1 MRTIEEIDLKQL
13 IENETG
19 ERFNR
24 AKKIKSPFNSSDD
37 TPSFSIYF
45 NSNLNKWKFKDFS
58 TKEEGDALDFIQIYR
73 NLDYVQAR
81 EYLGMEVEKTEAE
94 NFEDKVRSYI
104 DYQLQSFRKGQKLLG
119 IFTFVDRNNNPIYC
133 KAKFIKSDGKK
144 ETPYYSIDETG
155 QVINSRGHEEV
166 PYNLYNVIKAI
177 ENDKRVIIVEGE
189 KDANTLNS
197 LLRMHGYVSTSLK
210 GCKDLSYLQI
220 EGAKFLFLGDT
231 GEAGSKYEKDI
242 KDALKPNASE
252 FRIVRLPG
260 IKQLGDNKD
269 VTDWLETGHTKE
281 ELLIAFKRSLDL
293 KSLHELQQDAEGIY
307 MPYVKEEDGEKTV
320 KKCRY
325 TDFTIEDA
333 YRLKMVDEDREGI
346 KVVFKNVK
354 SGKMY
359 ERVGDVK
366 VFNDIRSFRNF
377 LGTMDLNFTQD
388 KTSQVVKLGKW
399 INDYWAID
407 NQEIYKG
414 VQFKPIGPN
423 LSLITPQGAI
433 TSKGTN
439 TDFKTNDNVKLEV
452 LEHNPITKE
461 EMQELYK
468 YLFKFT
474 SPEKS
479 LTIIGTIIN
488 NLCVYQCEELG
499 ISLHHLMIVGG
510 SGSGKSHILKKV
522 IAPILNLNESEINDI
537 GNTSKFAFE
546 KSLSTGNY
554 TKIYD
559 EFKPSM
565 FSSQSKIK
573 DLSGV
578 LRNLYDRQTF
588 SRGFKSFEVKSF
600 RYSCPIVLA
609 GEESYP
615 NSESALINRSAICY
629 ISKEERTKKNTE
641 AMEWLEDN
649 KELLNK
655 FGRSLVNMI
664 LNLPIE
670 EYKELRK
677 SKRDKFTVND
687 RVLNTAIN
695 ISTGIEIY
703 NKLLTSIGLEN
714 LVLQGYEKYIEANL
728 KEEVL
733 DGGEETKSIVEQ
745 MLLLF
750 DEMVADN
757 RVPYS
762 GDVVRRY
769 RKNNADTD
777 YLLIRTSEM
786 INQIHTFCK
795 QVGSAELIPLKLRD
809 FNKQSK
815 KSRYKVTT
823 KDGKERISQYVYV
836 GANDKKSTWFDVY
849 DLNKIRK
856 LGCDTLAPL
865 SEFEK
870 QIEQSYRVG
879 NNDNVVQGKFNY

>member
-24 AKKIKSPFNSSDD
+24 AGKIKSPFNSADD
-37 TPSFSIYF
+37 TPSFSVYF
-45 NSNLNKWKFKDFS
+45 NSNLGKWKFKDFS
-58 TKEEGDALDFIQIYR
+58 TGKEGDSIDFLMAYK
-73 NLDYVQAR
+73 NMDYNQAR
-81 EYLGMEVEKTEAE
+81 EYLGMEVIKTPIEE
-94 NFEDKVRSYI
+94 YKDKIQDFILNNNPYSNI
-104 DYQLQSFRKGQKLLG
+104 LG
-119 IFTFVDRNNNPIYC
+119 IFVFVDRNNNPIY
-133 KAKFIKSDGKK
+133 AKVKFVNKDGKK
-144 ETPYYSIDETG
+144 STPYFYIDKG
-155 QVINSRGHEEV
+155 QVLKGRGYEEV
-166 PYNLYNVIKAI
+166 PYNLYSVIKAI
-177 ENDKRVIIVEGE
+177 ENDKSIVIVEGE
-189 KDANTLNS
+189 KDSNTLNS
-197 LLRMHGYVSTSLK
+197 LLRSHGYVSTSLK
-210 GCKDLSYLQI
+210 GCKDLSYL
-220 EGAKFLFLGDT
+220 EKENAKILIIGDT
-231 GEAGSKYEKDI
+231 GEAGKIYINKI
-242 KDALKPNASE
+242 ANTLKPTVKE
-252 FRIVRLPG
+252 LRIVRLPG

-269 VTDWLETGHTKE
+269 VTDWLEAGHTKE

-293 KSLHELQQDAEGIY
+293 KSIYELQQDAEGIY
-307 MPYVKEEDGEKTV
+307 MPYVKEIDGEKEV
-320 KKCRY
+320 RKCRY

-354 SGKMY
+354 SGKIY
-359 ERVGDVK
+359 ERIGDVK

-407 NQEIYKG
+407 NQEIYSG
-414 VQFKPIGPN
+414 VQFKPIGEN

-433 TSKGTN
+433 TPKGTN
-439 TDFKTNDNVKLEV
+439 TDFRTNDSIKLRV

-468 YLFKFT
+468 HLFKFT
-474 SPEKS
+474 NREKS

-488 NLCVYQCEELG
+488 NLCVYQCEQLG
-499 ISLHHLMIVGG
+499 ISLHHLLVVG
-510 SGSGKSHILKKV
+510 SAGSGKSHILKKV

-537 GNTSKFAFE
+537 GNTSKFAFD

-565 FSSQSKIK
+565 FTSQSKIK

-578 LRNLYDRQTF
+578 LRNLYDRQSF
-588 SRGFKSFEVKSF
+588 SRGFKNFEVKNF
-600 RYSCPIVLA
+600 RYSCPIVIA

-615 NSESALINRSAICY
+615 NSEGALINRSAICY
-629 ISKEERTKKNTE
+629 ISKEERTTKNTE
-641 AMEWLEDN
+641 AMEWIEDN
-649 KELLNK
+649 RELLNK
-655 FGRSLVNMI
+655 LGRSLTEIV

-703 NKLLTSIGLEN
+703 NKVLISVGLDN

-733 DGGEETKSIVEQ
+733 EGGEDTKSVVEQ

-762 GDVVRRY
+762 NDVVRRY
-769 RKNNADTD
+769 KKNNADTD

-786 INQIHTFCK
+786 INQIHTFCR

-809 FNKQSK
+809 FNKQAK
-815 KSRYKVTT
+815 KSKYKSNV
-823 KDGKERISQYVYV
+823 DGKERISQYVYT
-836 GANDKKSTWFDVY
+836 GPNDKKSTWFDVY

-865 SEFEK
+865 NDFE
-870 QIEQSYRVG
+870 QQVEQSYRVKE
-879 NNDNVVQGKFNY
+879 DNVVQGRFNY

>member
-24 AKKIKSPFNSSDD
+24 AGKIKSPFNPSDD
-37 TPSFSIYF
+37 TPSFSVYF
-45 NSNLNKWKFKDFS
+45 NSNLGKWKFKDFS
-58 TKEEGDALDFIQIYR
+58 TGKEGDSIDFLMAYK
-73 NLDYVQAR
+73 NMDYNQAR
-81 EYLGMEVEKTEAE
+81 EYLGMEVIKTPIEE
-94 NFEDKVRSYI
+94 YKDKIQEHIFNNNPYSNI
-104 DYQLQSFRKGQKLLG
+104 LG
-119 IFTFVDRNNNPIYC
+119 IFVFVDRNNNPIY
-133 KAKFIKSDGKK
+133 AKVKFMNKDGKK
-144 ETPYYSIDETG
+144 STPYFYIDKG
-155 QVINSRGHEEV
+155 QVLKGRGYEEV

-177 ENDKRVIIVEGE
+177 ENDKSIVIVEGE
-189 KDANTLNS
+189 KDVNTING
-197 LLRMHGYVSTSLK
+197 LLRSHGYVATSLK
-210 GCKDLSYLQI
+210 GCKDLSCL
-220 EGAKFLFLGDT
+220 EKEEAKIFVIGDT
-231 GEAGSKYEKDI
+231 GEAGQKYINKIKYE
-242 KDALKPNASE
+242 LKPTVKE
-252 FRIVRLPG
+252 LRIVRLPG

-269 VTDWLETGHTKE
+269 VTDWLEAGHTKE

-307 MPYVKEEDGEKTV
+307 MPYVKEIDGEKEV
-320 KKCRY
+320 RKCRY

-333 YRLKMVDEDREGI
+333 YRLKMIDEDREGI
-346 KVVFKNVK
+346 KVIFKNVK
-354 SGKMY
+354 SSKIY

-407 NQEIYKG
+407 NQEIYGG
-414 VQFKPIGPN
+414 VQFKPIGEN

-439 TDFKTNDNVKLEV
+439 TDFRTNDSIKLGV

-468 YLFKFT
+468 HLFKFT
-474 SPEKS
+474 NREKS

-488 NLCVYQCEELG
+488 NLCVYQCEQLG
-499 ISLHHLMIVGG
+499 ISLHHLLVVG
-510 SGSGKSHILKKV
+510 SAGSGKSHILKKV

-537 GNTSKFAFE
+537 GNTSKFAFD

-565 FSSQSKIK
+565 FTSQSKIK

-578 LRNLYDRQTF
+578 LRNLYDRQSF
-588 SRGFKSFEVKSF
+588 SRGFKNFEVKNF
-600 RYSCPIVLA
+600 RYSCPIVIA

-615 NSESALINRSAICY
+615 NSEGALINRSAICY
-629 ISKEERTKKNTE
+629 ISKEERTSKNTE
-641 AMEWLEDN
+641 AMEWIEDN
-649 KELLNK
+649 RELLNK
-655 FGRSLVNMI
+655 LGRSLTEIV

-703 NKLLTSIGLEN
+703 NKVLVSVGLNN
-714 LVLQGYEKYIEANL
+714 LVLQDYEKYIEANL

-733 DGGEETKSIVEQ
+733 EGGEDTKSVVEQ

-762 GDVVRRY
+762 NDVVRRY
-769 RKNNADTD
+769 KKNNADTD

-786 INQIHTFCK
+786 INQIHTFCR

-809 FNKQSK
+809 FNKQAK
-815 KSRYKVTT
+815 KSKYKSNV
-823 KDGKERISQYVYV
+823 DGKERISQYVYISQ
-836 GANDKKSTWFDVY
+836 NEKKSTWFDVY

-856 LGCDTLAPL
+856 LGCDSLAPMND
-865 SEFEK
+865 FE
-870 QIEQSYRVG
+870 QQVEQSYRVKE
-879 NNDNVVQGKFNY
+879 DNVVQGRFNY

>member
-24 AKKIKSPFNSSDD
+24 TGKIKSPFNPADD
-37 TPSFSIYF
+37 TPSFSVYF
-45 NSNLNKWKFKDFS
+45 NSNLGKWKFKDFS
-58 TKEEGDALDFIQIYR
+58 TGKEGDSIDFLMACK
-73 NLDYVQAR
+73 NMDYNQAR
-81 EYLGMEVEKTEAE
+81 EYLGMEVIKTPIEE
-94 NFEDKVRSYI
+94 YKDKIQDFILNNNPYSNI
-104 DYQLQSFRKGQKLLG
+104 LG
-119 IFTFVDRNNNPIYC
+119 IFVFVDRNNNPIY
-133 KAKFIKSDGKK
+133 AKVKFMNKDGKK
-144 ETPYYSIDETG
+144 STPYFYIDKG
-155 QVINSRGHEEV
+155 QVLKGRGYEEV

-177 ENDKRVIIVEGE
+177 ENDKSIVIVEGE
-189 KDANTLNS
+189 KDSNTLNS
-197 LLRMHGYVSTSLK
+197 LLRSHGYVSTSLK
-210 GCKDLSYLQI
+210 GCKDLSYL
-220 EGAKFLFLGDT
+220 EKENAKILIIGDT
-231 GEAGSKYEKDI
+231 GEAGKIYINKI
-242 KDALKPNASE
+242 ANTLKPTVKE
-252 FRIVRLPG
+252 LRIVRLPG

-269 VTDWLETGHTKE
+269 VTDWLEAGHTKE

-293 KSLHELQQDAEGIY
+293 KSIYELQQDAEGIY
-307 MPYVKEEDGEKTV
+307 MPYVKEIDGEKEV
-320 KKCRY
+320 RKCRY

-333 YRLKMVDEDREGI
+333 YRLKMIDDDREGI
-346 KVVFKNVK
+346 KVIFKNIK
-354 SGKMY
+354 SSKIY

-407 NQEIYKG
+407 NQEIYGG
-414 VQFKPIGPN
+414 VQFKPIGEN

-433 TSKGTN
+433 ASKGTN
-439 TDFKTNDNVKLEV
+439 TDFRTNDSIKLGV

-468 YLFKFT
+468 HLFKFT
-474 SPEKS
+474 NREKS

-499 ISLHHLMIVGG
+499 ISLHHLLVVG
-510 SGSGKSHILKKV
+510 SAGSGKSHILKKV

-537 GNTSKFAFE
+537 GNTSKFAFD

-565 FSSQSKIK
+565 FTSQSKIK

-578 LRNLYDRQTF
+578 LRNLYDRQSF
-588 SRGFKSFEVKSF
+588 SRGFKNFEVKNF
-600 RYSCPIVLA
+600 RYSCPIVIA

-615 NSESALINRSAICY
+615 NSEGALINRSAICY
-629 ISKEERTKKNTE
+629 ISKEERTTKNTE
-641 AMEWLEDN
+641 AMEWIEDN
-649 KELLNK
+649 RELLNK
-655 FGRSLVNMI
+655 LGRSLTEIV

-703 NKLLTSIGLEN
+703 NKVLISVGLDN

-733 DGGEETKSIVEQ
+733 EGGEDTKSVVEQ

-762 GDVVRRY
+762 NDVVRRY
-769 RKNNADTD
+769 KKNNADTD

-786 INQIHTFCK
+786 INQIHTFCR

-809 FNKQSK
+809 FNKQAK
-815 KSRYKVTT
+815 KSKYKTNV
-823 KDGKERISQYVYV
+823 DGKERISQYVYT
-836 GANDKKSTWFDVY
+836 GPNDKKSTWFDVY

-856 LGCDTLAPL
+856 LGCDSLAPL
-865 SEFEK
+865 NEFEQ
-870 QIEQSYRVG
+870 QIEQSYRTKE
-879 NNDNVVQGKFNY
+879 DNVVQGRFNY

>member
-24 AKKIKSPFNSSDD
+24 AGKIKSPFNSADD
-37 TPSFSIYF
+37 TPSFSVYF
-45 NSNLNKWKFKDFS
+45 NSNLGKWKFKDFS
-58 TKEEGDALDFIQIYR
+58 TGKEGDSIDFLMAYK
-73 NLDYVQAR
+73 NMDYNQAR
-81 EYLGMEVEKTEAE
+81 EYLGMEVIKTPIEE
-94 NFEDKVRSYI
+94 YKDKIQDFILNNNPYSNI
-104 DYQLQSFRKGQKLLG
+104 LG
-119 IFTFVDRNNNPIYC
+119 IFVFVDRNNNPIY
-133 KAKFIKSDGKK
+133 AKVKFVNKDGKK
-144 ETPYYSIDETG
+144 STPYFYIDKG
-155 QVINSRGHEEV
+155 QVLKGRGYEEV
-166 PYNLYNVIKAI
+166 PYNLYSVIKAI
-177 ENDKRVIIVEGE
+177 ENDKSIVIVEGE
-189 KDANTLNS
+189 KDSNTLNS
-197 LLRMHGYVSTSLK
+197 LLRSHGYVSTSLK
-210 GCKDLSYLQI
+210 GCKDLSYL
-220 EGAKFLFLGDT
+220 EKENAKILIIGDT
-231 GEAGSKYEKDI
+231 GEAGKIYINKI
-242 KDALKPNASE
+242 ANTLKPTVKE
-252 FRIVRLPG
+252 LRIVRLPG

-269 VTDWLETGHTKE
+269 VTDWLEAGHTKE

-293 KSLHELQQDAEGIY
+293 KSIYELQQDAEGIY
-307 MPYVKEEDGEKTV
+307 MPYVREEDGEKTV

-354 SGKMY
+354 SGKIY
-359 ERVGDVK
+359 ERIGDVK

-407 NQEIYKG
+407 NQEIYSG
-414 VQFKPIGPN
+414 VQFKPIGEN

-433 TSKGTN
+433 TPKGTN
-439 TDFKTNDNVKLEV
+439 TDFRTNDSIKLRV

-468 YLFKFT
+468 HLFKFT
-474 SPEKS
+474 NREKS

-488 NLCVYQCEELG
+488 NLCVYQCEQLG
-499 ISLHHLMIVGG
+499 ISLHHLLVVG
-510 SGSGKSHILKKV
+510 SAGSGKSHILKKV

-537 GNTSKFAFE
+537 GNTSKFAFD

-565 FSSQSKIK
+565 FTSQSKIK

-578 LRNLYDRQTF
+578 LRNLYDRQSF
-588 SRGFKSFEVKSF
+588 SRGFKNFEVKNF
-600 RYSCPIVLA
+600 RYSCPIVIA

-615 NSESALINRSAICY
+615 NSEGALINRSAICY
-629 ISKEERTKKNTE
+629 ISKEERTTKNTE
-641 AMEWLEDN
+641 AMEWIEDN
-649 KELLNK
+649 RELLNK
-655 FGRSLVNMI
+655 LGRSLTEIV

-703 NKLLTSIGLEN
+703 NKVLVSVGLNN
-714 LVLQGYEKYIEANL
+714 LVLQDYEKYIEANL

-733 DGGEETKSIVEQ
+733 DGGEETKSVVEQ

-762 GDVVRRY
+762 NDVVRRY
-769 RKNNADTD
+769 KKNNADTD

-786 INQIHTFCK
+786 INQIHTFCR

-809 FNKQSK
+809 FNKQAK
-815 KSRYKVTT
+815 KSKYKVTT
-823 KDGKERISQYVYV
+823 KDGKDRISQYVYTSP
-836 GANDKKSTWFDVY
+836 NDKKSTWFDVY
-849 DLNKIRK
+849 NLNKIRK
-856 LGCDTLAPL
+856 LGCDTLAPMN
-865 SEFEK
+865 EFE
-870 QIEQSYRVG
+870 QQVEQSYRTKE
-879 NNDNVVQGKFNY
+879 DNVVQGRFNY

>member
-24 AKKIKSPFNSSDD
+24 TGKIKSPFNPADD
-37 TPSFSIYF
+37 TPSFSVYF
-45 NSNLNKWKFKDFS
+45 NSNLGKWKFKDFS
-58 TKEEGDALDFIQIYR
+58 TGKEGDSIDFLMAYK
-73 NLDYVQAR
+73 NMDYNQAR
-81 EYLGMEVEKTEAE
+81 EYLGMEVIKTPIEE
-94 NFEDKVRSYI
+94 YKDKIQDFILNNNPYSNI
-104 DYQLQSFRKGQKLLG
+104 LG
-119 IFTFVDRNNNPIYC
+119 IFVFVDRNNNPIY
-133 KAKFIKSDGKK
+133 AKVKFVNKDGKK
-144 ETPYYSIDETG
+144 STPYYSIDEKG
-155 QVINSRGHEEV
+155 NVINSRGHEEV

-177 ENDKRVIIVEGE
+177 ENDKNIIISEGE
-189 KDANTLNS
+189 KDSNTLNS
-197 LLRMHGYVSTSLK
+197 LLRSHGYVSTSLK
-210 GCKDLSYLQI
+210 GCKDLSYL
-220 EGAKFLFLGDT
+220 EKENAKILIIGDT
-231 GEAGSKYEKDI
+231 GEAGKIYINKI
-242 KDALKPNASE
+242 ANTLKPTVKE
-252 FRIVRLPG
+252 LRIVRLPG

-269 VTDWLETGHTKE
+269 VTDWLEAGHTKE

-293 KSLHELQQDAEGIY
+293 KSIYELQQDAEGIY
-307 MPYVKEEDGEKTV
+307 MPYVKEIDGEKEV
-320 KKCRY
+320 RKCRY

-354 SGKMY
+354 SGKIY
-359 ERVGDVK
+359 ERIGDVK

-407 NQEIYKG
+407 NQEIYSG
-414 VQFKPIGPN
+414 VQFKPIGEN

-433 TSKGTN
+433 TPKGTN
-439 TDFKTNDNVKLEV
+439 TDFRTNDSIKLRV

-468 YLFKFT
+468 HLFKFT
-474 SPEKS
+474 NREKS

-488 NLCVYQCEELG
+488 NLCVYQCEQLG
-499 ISLHHLMIVGG
+499 ISLHHLLVVG
-510 SGSGKSHILKKV
+510 SAGSGKSHILKKV

-537 GNTSKFAFE
+537 GNTSKFAFD

-565 FSSQSKIK
+565 FTSQSKIK

-578 LRNLYDRQTF
+578 LRNLYDRQSF
-588 SRGFKSFEVKSF
+588 SRGFKNFEVKNF
-600 RYSCPIVLA
+600 RYSCPIVIA

-615 NSESALINRSAICY
+615 NSEGALINRSAICY
-629 ISKEERTKKNTE
+629 ISKEERTTKNTE
-641 AMEWLEDN
+641 AMEWIEDN
-649 KELLNK
+649 RELLNK
-655 FGRSLVNMI
+655 LGRSLTEIV

-703 NKLLTSIGLEN
+703 NKVLVSVGLNN
-714 LVLQGYEKYIEANL
+714 LVLQDYEKYIEANL

-733 DGGEETKSIVEQ
+733 EGGEDTKSVVEQ

-762 GDVVRRY
+762 NDVVRRY
-769 RKNNADTD
+769 KKNNVDTD

-786 INQIHTFCK
+786 INQIHTFCR

-809 FNKQSK
+809 FNKQAK
-815 KSRYKVTT
+815 KSKYKTNV
-823 KDGKERISQYVYV
+823 DGKERISQYVYT
-836 GANDKKSTWFDVY
+836 GPNDKKSTWFDVY

-856 LGCDTLAPL
+856 LGCDSLAPMN
-865 SEFEK
+865 EFE
-870 QIEQSYRVG
+870 QQVEQSYRVKE
-879 NNDNVVQGKFNY
+879 DNVVQGRFNY

>member
-1 MRTIEEIDLKQL
+1 MKTIEEIDLKTL

-19 ERFNR
+19 ERFNKAR
-24 AKKIKSPFNSSDD
+24 KIKSPFNSADD
-37 TPSFSIYF
+37 TPSFSVYF

-58 TKEEGDALDFIQIYR
+58 TGKEGDALDFIQDYK
-73 NLDYVQAR
+73 NYDYVQAR
-81 EYLGMEVEKTEAE
+81 EYLGMEVERTESE
-94 NFEDKVRSYI
+94 NYEEKVRSYI

-119 IFTFVDRNNNPIYC
+119 IFTFVDRNNNPVYC
-133 KAKFIKSDGKK
+133 KAKFLKQDGKK
-144 ETPYYSIDETG
+144 ETPYYSIDENG

-177 ENDKRVIIVEGE
+177 ENDKNIIVCEGE
-189 KDANTLNS
+189 KDSNTLNS
-197 LLRMHGYVSTSLK
+197 LLRSHGYVSTSLK
-210 GCKDLSYLQI
+210 GCKDLSCL
-220 EGAKFLFLGDT
+220 EKENAKILIIGDT
-231 GEAGSKYEKDI
+231 GEAGEIYKNKI
-242 KDALKPNASE
+242 ANTLKPNVKE
-252 FRIVRLPG
+252 LRIVRLPG

-269 VTDWLETGHTKE
+269 VTDWLESGHTKE

-293 KSLHELQQDAEGIY
+293 KSLHELQQDSEGIY

-354 SGKMY
+354 SGKIY
-359 ERVGDVK
+359 ERIGDVK

-414 VQFKPIGPN
+414 LQFKPIGDN

-439 TDFKTNDNVKLEV
+439 TDFRINDNVKLEV
-452 LEHNPITKE
+452 LEHNSITKE

-468 YLFKFT
+468 HIFKFV

-499 ISLHHLMIVGG
+499 ISLHHLMIVGS

-522 IAPILNLNESEINDI
+522 IAPILNLNESEISDI

-546 KSLSTGNY
+546 KSLSNGNY

-600 RYSCPIVLA
+600 RYSCPIVIA

-615 NSESALINRSAICY
+615 NSEGALINRSAICY

-649 KELLNK
+649 RELLNK
-655 FGRSLVNMI
+655 LGRSLIDII

-670 EYKELRK
+670 EYKEIRK
-677 SKRDKFTVND
+677 SKRDKFNVND

-695 ISTGIEIY
+695 ISAGLEIY
-703 NKLLTSIGLEN
+703 NKLLTSIGLES
-714 LVLQGYEKYIEANL
+714 LVLQDYEKYIEANL

-757 RVPYS
+757 RVPYAS
-762 GDVVRRY
+762 DVVRRY

-809 FNKQSK
+809 FNKQAK

-823 KDGKERISQYVYV
+823 KDGKERVSQYVYISQ
-836 GANDKKSTWFDVY
+836 NEKKSTWFDVY

-865 SEFEK
+865 NEFE
-870 QIEQSYRVG
+870 QQVENTYRVKE
-879 NNDNVVQGKFNY
+879 DNVVQGKFSY

>member
-24 AKKIKSPFNSSDD
+24 AGKIKSPFNPSDD
-37 TPSFSIYF
+37 TPSFSVYF
-45 NSNLNKWKFKDFS
+45 NSNLGKWKFKDFS
-58 TKEEGDALDFIQIYR
+58 TGKEGDSIDFLMAYKNI
-73 NLDYVQAR
+73 DYNQAR
-81 EYLGMEVEKTEAE
+81 EYLGMEVIKTPIEE
-94 NFEDKVRSYI
+94 YKDKIQDFILNNNPYSNI
-104 DYQLQSFRKGQKLLG
+104 LG
-119 IFTFVDRNNNPIYC
+119 IFVFVDRNNNPIY
-133 KAKFIKSDGKK
+133 AKVKFMNKDSKKS
-144 ETPYYSIDETG
+144 TPYFYIDKG
-155 QVINSRGHEEV
+155 QVLKGRGHEEV
-166 PYNLYNVIKAI
+166 PYNLYNVIKAV

-189 KDANTLNS
+189 KDSNTLNS
-197 LLRMHGYVSTSLK
+197 LLRSYGYVSTSLK
-210 GCKDLSYLQI
+210 GCKDLSYL
-220 EGAKFLFLGDT
+220 EKEEAKIFIIGDT
-231 GEAGSKYEKDI
+231 GEAGQKYINKIKYE
-242 KDALKPNASE
+242 LKPTVKE
-252 FRIVRLPG
+252 LRIVRLPG

-269 VTDWLETGHTKE
+269 VTDWLEAGHTKE
-281 ELLIAFKRSLDL
+281 ELLIAFKRSLDV

-307 MPYVKEEDGEKTV
+307 MPYVKEIDGEKEV
-320 KKCRY
+320 RKCRY

-346 KVVFKNVK
+346 KVIFKNVK
-354 SGKMY
+354 SGKIY

-407 NQEIYKG
+407 NQEIYGG
-414 VQFKPIGPN
+414 VQFKPIGEN

-433 TSKGTN
+433 ASKGTN
-439 TDFKTNDNVKLEV
+439 TDFRTNDSIKLGV

-468 YLFKFT
+468 HLFKFT
-474 SPEKS
+474 NREKS

-499 ISLHHLMIVGG
+499 ISLHHLLVVG
-510 SGSGKSHILKKV
+510 SAGSGKSHILKKV

-537 GNTSKFAFE
+537 GNTSKFAFD

-565 FSSQSKIK
+565 FTSQSKIK

-578 LRNLYDRQTF
+578 LRNLYDRQSF
-588 SRGFKSFEVKSF
+588 SRGFKNFEVKNF
-600 RYSCPIVLA
+600 RYSCPIVIA

-615 NSESALINRSAICY
+615 NSEGALINRSAICY
-629 ISKEERTKKNTE
+629 ISKEERTSKNTE
-641 AMEWLEDN
+641 AMEWIEDN
-649 KELLNK
+649 RELLNK
-655 FGRSLVNMI
+655 LGRSLTEIV

-703 NKLLTSIGLEN
+703 NKVLVSVGLNN

-733 DGGEETKSIVEQ
+733 EGGEETKSIVEQ

-769 RKNNADTD
+769 RKNNADID

-786 INQIHTFCK
+786 INQIHTFCR

-809 FNKQSK
+809 FNKQAK
-815 KSRYKVTT
+815 KSRYKVAT
-823 KDGKERISQYVYV
+823 KDGKERISQYVYISQ
-836 GANDKKSTWFDVY
+836 NEKKSTWFDIY

-865 SEFEK
+865 NDFE
-870 QIEQSYRVG
+870 QQVEQSYRVG

>member
-24 AKKIKSPFNSSDD
+24 TGKIKSPFNPADD
-37 TPSFSIYF
+37 TPSFSVYF
-45 NSNLNKWKFKDFS
+45 NSNLGKWKFKDFS
-58 TKEEGDALDFIQIYR
+58 TGKEGDSIDFLMAYK
-73 NLDYVQAR
+73 NMDYNQAR
-81 EYLGMEVEKTEAE
+81 EYLGMEVIKTPIEE
-94 NFEDKVRSYI
+94 YKDKIQDFILNNNPYSNI
-104 DYQLQSFRKGQKLLG
+104 LG
-119 IFTFVDRNNNPIYC
+119 IFVFVDRNNNPIY
-133 KAKFIKSDGKK
+133 AKVKFVNKDGKK
-144 ETPYYSIDETG
+144 STPYYSIDEKG
-155 QVINSRGHEEV
+155 NVINSRGHEEV

-177 ENDKRVIIVEGE
+177 ENDKNIIISEGE
-189 KDANTLNS
+189 KDSNTLNS
-197 LLRMHGYVSTSLK
+197 LLRSHGYVSTSLK
-210 GCKDLSYLQI
+210 GCKDLSYL
-220 EGAKFLFLGDT
+220 EKEEAKIFIIGDT
-231 GEAGSKYEKDI
+231 GEAGKIYINKI
-242 KDALKPNASE
+242 ANTLKPTVKE
-252 FRIVRLPG
+252 LRIVRLPG

-269 VTDWLETGHTKE
+269 VTDWLEAGHTKE

-293 KSLHELQQDAEGIY
+293 KSIYELQQDAEGIY
-307 MPYVKEEDGEKTV
+307 MPYVREEDGEKTV

-354 SGKMY
+354 SGKIY
-359 ERVGDVK
+359 ERIGDVK

-407 NQEIYKG
+407 NQEIYGG
-414 VQFKPIGPN
+414 VQFKPIGEN

-433 TSKGTN
+433 ASKGTN
-439 TDFKTNDNVKLEV
+439 TDFRTNDSIKLGV

-468 YLFKFT
+468 HLFKFT
-474 SPEKS
+474 NREKS

-499 ISLHHLMIVGG
+499 ISLHHLLVVG
-510 SGSGKSHILKKV
+510 SAGSGKSHILKKV

-537 GNTSKFAFE
+537 GNTSKFAFD

-565 FSSQSKIK
+565 FTSQSKIK

-578 LRNLYDRQTF
+578 LRNLYDRQSF
-588 SRGFKSFEVKSF
+588 SRGFKNFEVKNF
-600 RYSCPIVLA
+600 RYSCPIVIA

-615 NSESALINRSAICY
+615 NSEGALINRSAICY
-629 ISKEERTKKNTE
+629 ISKEERTTKNTE
-641 AMEWLEDN
+641 AMEWIEDN
-649 KELLNK
+649 RELLNK
-655 FGRSLVNMI
+655 LGRSLTEIV

-703 NKLLTSIGLEN
+703 NKVLVSVGLNN
-714 LVLQGYEKYIEANL
+714 LVLQDYEKYIEANL

-733 DGGEETKSIVEQ
+733 EGGEDTKSVVEQ

-762 GDVVRRY
+762 NDVVRRY
-769 RKNNADTD
+769 KKNNADTD

-786 INQIHTFCK
+786 INQIHTFCR

-809 FNKQSK
+809 FNKQAK
-815 KSRYKVTT
+815 KSKYKTNV
-823 KDGKERISQYVYV
+823 DGKERISQYVYT
-836 GANDKKSTWFDVY
+836 GPNDKKSTWFDVY

-856 LGCDTLAPL
+856 LGCDSLAPL
-865 SEFEK
+865 NEFEQ
-870 QIEQSYRVG
+870 QIEQSYRTKE
-879 NNDNVVQGKFNY
+879 DNVVQGRFNY

>member
-24 AKKIKSPFNSSDD
+24 AGKIKSPFNPSDD
-37 TPSFSIYF
+37 TPSFSVYF
-45 NSNLNKWKFKDFS
+45 NSNLGKWKFKDFS
-58 TKEEGDALDFIQIYR
+58 TGKEGDSIDFLMAYK
-73 NLDYVQAR
+73 NMDYNQAR
-81 EYLGMEVEKTEAE
+81 EYLGMEVIKTPIEE
-94 NFEDKVRSYI
+94 YKDKIQDFILNNNPYSNI
-104 DYQLQSFRKGQKLLG
+104 LG
-119 IFTFVDRNNNPIYC
+119 IFVFVDRNNNPVY
-133 KAKFIKSDGKK
+133 AKVKFRLANGKK
-144 ETPYYSIDETG
+144 STPYYNIDKG
-155 QVINSRGHEEV
+155 QVLEGRGYDEV

-177 ENDKRVIIVEGE
+177 ENDKSIVIVEGE
-189 KDANTLNS
+189 KDVNTING
-197 LLRMHGYVSTSLK
+197 LLRSHGYVATSLK
-210 GCKDLSYLQI
+210 GCKDLSCL
-220 EGAKFLFLGDT
+220 EKEEAKIFVIGDT
-231 GEAGSKYEKDI
+231 GEAGQKYINKIKYE
-242 KDALKPNASE
+242 LKPTVKE
-252 FRIVRLPG
+252 LRIVRLPG

-269 VTDWLETGHTKE
+269 VTDWLEAGHTKE

-307 MPYVKEEDGEKTV
+307 MPYAKEIDGEKEV
-320 KKCRY
+320 RKCRY

-333 YRLKMVDEDREGI
+333 YRLKMIDEDREGI

-407 NQEIYKG
+407 NQEIYGG
-414 VQFKPIGPN
+414 VQFKPIGEN

-439 TDFKTNDNVKLEV
+439 TDFRTNDSIKLGV

-468 YLFKFT
+468 HLFKFT
-474 SPEKS
+474 NREKS

-488 NLCVYQCEELG
+488 NLCVYQCEQLG
-499 ISLHHLMIVGG
+499 ISLHHLLVVG
-510 SGSGKSHILKKV
+510 SAGSGKSHILKKV

-537 GNTSKFAFE
+537 GNTSKFAFD

-565 FSSQSKIK
+565 FTSQSKIK

-578 LRNLYDRQTF
+578 LRNLYDRQSF
-588 SRGFKSFEVKSF
+588 SRGFKNFEVKNF
-600 RYSCPIVLA
+600 RYSCPIVIA

-615 NSESALINRSAICY
+615 NSEGALINRSAICY
-629 ISKEERTKKNTE
+629 ISKEERTSKNTE
-641 AMEWLEDN
+641 AMEWIEDN
-649 KELLNK
+649 RELLNK
-655 FGRSLVNMI
+655 LGRSLTEIV

-703 NKLLTSIGLEN
+703 NKALVSVGLDS
-714 LVLQGYEKYIEANL
+714 LVLQDYEKYIEANL

-733 DGGEETKSIVEQ
+733 EGGEDTKSVVEQ

-762 GDVVRRY
+762 NDVVRRY
-769 RKNNADTD
+769 KKNNADTD

-786 INQIHTFCK
+786 INQIHTFCR

-809 FNKQSK
+809 FNKQAK
-815 KSRYKVTT
+815 KSKYKSNV
-823 KDGKERISQYVYV
+823 DGKERISQYVYISQ
-836 GANDKKSTWFDVY
+836 NEKKSTWFDVY
-849 DLNKIRK
+849 DLSKIRK
-856 LGCDTLAPL
+856 LGCDTLAPMND
-865 SEFEK
+865 FEQ
-870 QIEQSYRVG
+870 QIEQSYRIKE
-879 NNDNVVQGKFNY
+879 DNVVQGRFNY

>member
-19 ERFNR
+19 DRFNR
-24 AKKIKSPFNSSDD
+24 AGKIKSPFNPADD
-37 TPSFSIYF
+37 TPSFSVYF

-58 TKEEGDALDFIQIYR
+58 TGKEGDAIDFLIAYR
-73 NLDYVQAR
+73 NMDYNQAR
-81 EYLGMEVEKTEAE
+81 EYLGMEVIKTPIEE
-94 NFEDKVRSYI
+94 YRDKIQEHILNNNPYSNI
-104 DYQLQSFRKGQKLLG
+104 LG
-119 IFTFVDRNNNPIYC
+119 IFVFVDRNNNPVY
-133 KAKFIKSDGKK
+133 AKVKFMNKDGKK
-144 ETPYYSIDETG
+144 STPYYSIDEKG
-155 QVINSRGHEEV
+155 NVINSRGHEEL

-177 ENDKRVIIVEGE
+177 ENDKNIIAVEGE

-197 LLRMHGYVSTSLK
+197 LLRSHGYVSTSLK
-210 GCKDLSYLQI
+210 GCKDLSCL
-220 EGAKFLFLGDT
+220 EKENAKILIVGDT
-231 GEAGSKYEKDI
+231 GEAGQKYVNKI
-242 KDALKPNASE
+242 KHELKPTVKE
-252 FRIVRLPG
+252 LRVVKLPG

-269 VTDWLETGHTKE
+269 VTDWIEAGHTKE
-281 ELLIAFKRSLDL
+281 ELLIAFKRSLDI

-307 MPYVKEEDGEKTV
+307 MPYVKEIDGEKEV
-320 KKCRY
+320 RKCRY

-414 VQFKPIGPN
+414 VQFKPIGEN

-433 TSKGTN
+433 TPKGTN
-439 TDFKTNDNVKLEV
+439 TDFRTNDSIKLGV

-499 ISLHHLMIVGG
+499 TSLHHLMIVGS

-522 IAPILNLNESEINDI
+522 IAPILNLNESEIGDI

-546 KSLSTGNY
+546 KSLSNGNY

-588 SRGFKSFEVKSF
+588 SRGFKSFEVKTF

-615 NSESALINRSAICY
+615 NSEGALINRSAICY

-649 KELLNK
+649 RELLNK
-655 FGRSLVNMI
+655 FGRRLTEII

-703 NKLLTSIGLEN
+703 NKFLTSIGLES
-714 LVLQGYEKYIEANL
+714 LVLQGYEKYIEDNL

-757 RVPYS
+757 RVPCS
-762 GDVVRRY
+762 EDVVRRY
-769 RKNNADTD
+769 RKNNVDTY

-786 INQIHTFCK
+786 INLIHSFCK

-809 FNKQSK
+809 FNKQAK

-823 KDGKERISQYVYV
+823 GDGKERISQYVYV
-836 GANDKKSTWFDVY
+836 GANDKKSTWFDIY

-865 SEFEK
+865 SEFE
-870 QIEQSYRVG
+870 QQVEQSYRIKE
-879 NNDNVVQGKFNY
+879 DNVVQGRFNY